1 MSTDDPFAFL
11 GETKAT
17 PQRKPTTKPRWREKL
32 FSKEKQS
39 KGAVDGS
46 GRGGGATDQQI
57 ESFLAPVRSNTV
69 SYGSRGA
76 HSTAGASRGLPT
88 PRLDV
93 SQRWQSSSSQDVSEA
108 SPIAKPASATDS
120 YPSMSF
126 PRAPPKNPARKGL
139 RVKFTERAPEL
150 IGEGGDES
158 ETPTVVISKNRKCQ
172 NSQGSG
178 QPGDALDSRQPTL
191 PQLHLD
197 TSLGDGVASR
207 HQRTNT
213 QDNINPAVTKP
224 LFLQS
229 PQDSD
234 FLMTLNMG
242 QAGSRLSFR
251 ASPESSTFAQRVR
264 DRMQAEEGRALQHR
278 YQDPPSPINDNKEGQ
293 GPVRVAAAAAA
304 VPDSPTSE
312 YETPPISEDEAEPE
326 ANPFRN
332 PASPPSRGL
341 VSPPVETTLP
351 SGLTPASASI
361 SASPPKP
368 LPPSRDP
375 GLGSP
380 GSPGRPSSRD
390 NRDAPRNP
398 QVPKVSLRSIAN
410 QFGEAAFTDLK
421 MFVAQHESLI
431 RHGAERKKSLMEYS
445 LTEWVRAAVWWF
457 MRGKKTLEVYARSRP
472 SSSGSSPQQSS
483 STETAKQAVV
493 DLGKALWICENIVPK
508 HNELSHYGAMSVDAL
523 LAVANTTGDK
533 RLADLLSLH
542 QTTLNHL
549 RSLAMS
555 IKRNN
560 IITSIDATGGAGIQA
575 DTSMWLKY
583 PAFAPDVS
591 AILSGTATRS
601 MLVDQSGQGPNLAQI
616 MPLGDTSRYF
626 SYGSMFV
633 KVMVSSSEDGTH
645 HDEPLPCVLS
655 IIRDRADW
663 YVFASITSQNEL
675 VNVMIQ
681 SDKKKG
687 PTWNDVHWRVRSNFM
702 QVKLPRGFQLD
713 VMFQE
718 DDFKNLWNIVQYTQ
732 QTEASLQPKSDETT
746 IYETTLKVFQYMDP
760 SKSKAFPAEPVE
772 RCRVRLF
779 ERSMTVTEGTGSREV
794 HQGYRIAVLTSPKV
808 KTLSNVSHII
818 GHNAPIVFGLL
829 RGEDG
834 APALMLKAKQDG
846 RSRSML
852 MTFHDVEERSAL
864 HSLLLG
870 MTTKEGEIK
879 TPDIPIRAY
888 SIEQPADRFNGQP
901 ETTHLQFPAGSVS
914 VIDQEHAFV
923 DHQYGPTILSEHLRA
938 FVATEWGSVTDR
950 INLDLHKFEAAVTG
964 FNVLYDGYD
973 RSFLVAQV
981 APKTNGDSIAT
992 SFTISRRRMVVPI
1005 TKKWESTRA
1014 RIQVV
1019 QHDKVIQLIA
1029 FLNDFHHGKCMNFV
1043 LKGTDVYENFTRSG
1057 KFCIKLC
1064 DAKFAL
1070 PKTGDDPTSSFICL
1084 DMPDF
1089 PSENDDISI
1098 GFDSEAG
1105 MFAPP
1110 DVMVGCANTFQSR
1123 PSQFASRSSRIVSG
1137 TLSDEL
1143 SSAVNPRLQ
1152 ITLHSQVPYCTM
1164 APTNDNIAAA
1174 THALHADEALNVV
1187 TDVAPPLHL
1196 STTFRYP
1203 DDPED
1208 LVPAA
1213 DLSGVCSFDS
1223 RLFYAIRCAGLIAS
1237 LYYSSGLSALH
1248 AALVLLN
1255 PRRIAV
1261 GNGYHGCH
1269 GVIKLFGRL
1278 TGLQKLDLDC
1288 PAEQLESGDAILLE
1302 TPVNPEGTAFNI
1314 EEYAKKAHSRGA
1326 YLIVDSTFAPPGL
1339 QDPFQ
1344 WGADLVM
1351 HSGTKYFGGHSDL
1364 LCGVLATQRSD
1375 WARRLFEDRMFLGS
1389 VMGNME
1395 SWLGTR
1401 SLRTLEV
1408 RVQRQSQNATNL
1420 VTWLHNA
1427 LQAQNPAPDS
1437 DEAVTQAAL
1446 QQVYHAS
1453 LQKEDESWLLKQ
1465 MPNGFGPVFS
1475 ISMKNEDY
1483 ARKLPSKLAFFQHAT
1498 SLGGVE
1504 TLIEELGRPPEGS
1517 GERIPGVGSVRLDLR
1532 HGMDI

>member
-11 GETKAT
+11 GDTKAT

-32 FSKEKQS
+32 FSKDKQ
-39 KGAVDGS
+39 
-46 GRGGGATDQQI
+46 T
-57 ESFLAPVRSNTV
+57 PVRSNTV
-69 SYGSRGA
+69 SYGSHGA

-158 ETPTVVISKNRKCQ
+158 ETPTVVISKNRNRQ
-172 NSQGSG
+172 NSHGSSQQG
-178 QPGDALDSRQPTL
+178 DRLDSRQPTL

-197 TSLGDGVASR
+197 TSLGGGFASR

-213 QDNINPAVTKP
+213 QDKINPAATKP

-242 QAGSRLSFR
+242 QPGSRLSFR

-278 YQDPPSPINDNKEGQ
+278 YQDPPSPM
-293 GPVRVAAAAAA
+293 
-304 VPDSPTSE
+304 PDSPSSE

-326 ANPFRN
+326 ANPFRS
-332 PASPPSRGL
+332 PASPPSRGP
-341 VSPPVETTLP
+341 VSPPIEPTLP
-351 SGLTPASASI
+351 SGLTPASVTMST
-361 SASPPKP
+361 SPPKP
-368 LPPSRDP
+368 LPPSRD
-375 GLGSP
+375 SAMD
-380 GSPGRPSSRD
+380 SPGRPSSRD
-390 NRDAPRNP
+390 SRDAPRNP
-398 QVPKVSLRSIAN
+398 QVPKMSLRSIAN
-410 QFGEAAFTDLK
+410 QFGDAAFTDLK
-421 MFVAQHESLI
+421 AFVAQHESLI
-431 RHGAERKKSLMEYS
+431 RHDAERKKSLMEYS

-493 DLGKALWICENIVPK
+493 DLGKALWICENVIPK
-508 HNELSHYGAMSVDAL
+508 HNELARYGAMSVDAL

-533 RLADLLSLH
+533 RLADLLGLH
-542 QTTLNHL
+542 QTILNHL

-601 MLVDQSGQGPNLAQI
+601 MLVDKSGEGPNLVQT

-645 HDEPLPCVLS
+645 HNEPLPCVLS

-687 PTWNDVHWRVRSNFM
+687 PTWKDVHWRVRSSFM

-760 SKSKAFPAEPVE
+760 SKSKAFPAEPIE

-779 ERSMTVTEGTGSREV
+779 ERSMTVTEGTGSREL

-834 APALMLKAKQDG
+834 APALMLKVKQDG

-852 MTFHDVEERSAL
+852 MTFHDVEERSVL

-901 ETTHLQFPAGSVS
+901 ETAHLQFPAGSVS

-950 INLDLHKFEAAVTG
+950 INLGPGELKLGLEINNRTGLSLYRPGQHDLTVSIAENLTTPEMPDRFADFMQVAMVKPMVRRFDFATVKDLHKFEAAVTG
-964 FNVLYDGYD
+964 FNVLYD
-973 RSFLVAQV
+973 
-981 APKTNGDSIAT
+981 
-992 SFTISRRRMVVPI
+992 
-1005 TKKWESTRA
+1005 
-1014 RIQVV
+1014 
-1019 QHDKVIQLIA
+1019 
-1029 FLNDFHHGKCMNFV
+1029 
-1043 LKGTDVYENFTRSG
+1043 
-1057 KFCIKLC
+1057 
-1064 DAKFAL
+1064 
-1070 PKTGDDPTSSFICL
+1070 
-1084 DMPDF
+1084 
-1089 PSENDDISI
+1089 
-1098 GFDSEAG
+1098 
-1105 MFAPP
+1105 
-1110 DVMVGCANTFQSR
+1110 
-1123 PSQFASRSSRIVSG
+1123 
-1137 TLSDEL
+1137 
-1143 SSAVNPRLQ
+1143 
-1152 ITLHSQVPYCTM
+1152 
-1164 APTNDNIAAA
+1164 
-1174 THALHADEALNVV
+1174 
-1187 TDVAPPLHL
+1187 
-1196 STTFRYP
+1196 
-1203 DDPED
+1203 
-1208 LVPAA
+1208 
-1213 DLSGVCSFDS
+1213 
-1223 RLFYAIRCAGLIAS
+1223 
-1237 LYYSSGLSALH
+1237 
-1248 AALVLLN
+1248 
-1255 PRRIAV
+1255 
-1261 GNGYHGCH
+1261 
-1269 GVIKLFGRL
+1269 
-1278 TGLQKLDLDC
+1278 
-1288 PAEQLESGDAILLE
+1288 
-1302 TPVNPEGTAFNI
+1302 
-1314 EEYAKKAHSRGA
+1314 
-1326 YLIVDSTFAPPGL
+1326 
-1339 QDPFQ
+1339 
-1344 WGADLVM
+1344 
-1351 HSGTKYFGGHSDL
+1351 
-1364 LCGVLATQRSD
+1364 
-1375 WARRLFEDRMFLGS
+1375 
-1389 VMGNME
+1389 
-1395 SWLGTR
+1395 
-1401 SLRTLEV
+1401 
-1408 RVQRQSQNATNL
+1408 
-1420 VTWLHNA
+1420 
-1427 LQAQNPAPDS
+1427 
-1437 DEAVTQAAL
+1437 
-1446 QQVYHAS
+1446 
-1453 LQKEDESWLLKQ
+1453 
-1465 MPNGFGPVFS
+1465 
-1475 ISMKNEDY
+1475 
-1483 ARKLPSKLAFFQHAT
+1483 
-1498 SLGGVE
+1498 
-1504 TLIEELGRPPEGS
+1504 
-1517 GERIPGVGSVRLDLR
+1517 
-1532 HGMDI
+1532 

>member
-46 GRGGGATDQQI
+46 GRGGGVTDQQI

-950 INLDLHKFEAAVTG
+950 INLGPGELKLGLDINNRTGLSLYRPGQQDLTVSIAENLTAPEMPDRLADFMQIAMVKPMVRRFDFATVKDLHKFEAAVTG
-964 FNVLYDGYD
+964 FNVLYDG
-973 RSFLVAQV
+973 
-981 APKTNGDSIAT
+981 IAT

-1098 GFDSEAG
+1098 GFDSEA
-1105 MFAPP
+1105 
-1110 DVMVGCANTFQSR
+1110 DRAN
-1123 PSQFASRSSRIVSG
+1123 
-1137 TLSDEL
+1137 L
-1143 SSAVNPRLQ
+1143 
-1152 ITLHSQVPYCTM
+1152 
-1164 APTNDNIAAA
+1164 
-1174 THALHADEALNVV
+1174 
-1187 TDVAPPLHL
+1187 
-1196 STTFRYP
+1196 
-1203 DDPED
+1203 
-1208 LVPAA
+1208 
-1213 DLSGVCSFDS
+1213 
-1223 RLFYAIRCAGLIAS
+1223 
-1237 LYYSSGLSALH
+1237 
-1248 AALVLLN
+1248 
-1255 PRRIAV
+1255 
-1261 GNGYHGCH
+1261 
-1269 GVIKLFGRL
+1269 
-1278 TGLQKLDLDC
+1278 
-1288 PAEQLESGDAILLE
+1288 
-1302 TPVNPEGTAFNI
+1302 
-1314 EEYAKKAHSRGA
+1314 
-1326 YLIVDSTFAPPGL
+1326 
-1339 QDPFQ
+1339 
-1344 WGADLVM
+1344 
-1351 HSGTKYFGGHSDL
+1351 
-1364 LCGVLATQRSD
+1364 
-1375 WARRLFEDRMFLGS
+1375 
-1389 VMGNME
+1389 
-1395 SWLGTR
+1395 
-1401 SLRTLEV
+1401 
-1408 RVQRQSQNATNL
+1408 
-1420 VTWLHNA
+1420 
-1427 LQAQNPAPDS
+1427 
-1437 DEAVTQAAL
+1437 QAAL
-1446 QQVYHAS
+1446 PGSSREPSRMSS
-1453 LQKEDESWLLKQ
+1453 L
-1465 MPNGFGPVFS
+1465 
-1475 ISMKNEDY
+1475 
-1483 ARKLPSKLAFFQHAT
+1483 R
-1498 SLGGVE
+1498 
-1504 TLIEELGRPPEGS
+1504 R
-1517 GERIPGVGSVRLDLR
+1517 
-1532 HGMDI
+1532 